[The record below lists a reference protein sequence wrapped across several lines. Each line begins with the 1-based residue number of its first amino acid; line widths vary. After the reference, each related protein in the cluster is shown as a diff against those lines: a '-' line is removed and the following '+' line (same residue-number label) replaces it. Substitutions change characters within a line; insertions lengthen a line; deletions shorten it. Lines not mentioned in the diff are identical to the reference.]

1 LQQKRFYAH
10 GKLLLTGEYVVLQGA
25 TALAVPTKL
34 GQWLEVHQKE
44 AGQLWWQARD
54 HEGKTWFEAR
64 FELPYFE
71 VCFCTNQQIAN
82 RLQRLLMV
90 AFDLQPDMEME
101 LSRSLVQTR
110 LEFNLKWG
118 LGSSSSLVSLVAQW
132 FKIDPLEL
140 FAQSQTGSG
149 YDVACA
155 TADGPILFRRQ
166 GTQVSIQPT
175 TFKPAFRNHLLLV
188 YLGQKQVSS
197 FEVRRYLASQDIS
210 TDLIQQINGLTHTVL
225 HASDLTEFTDAMVA
239 HEELLAEVLHREPVK
254 ELHFSSFPGEMKSLG
269 AWGGDFVLAMVP
281 DVTAAEA
288 WLKTHRYSTFFSYD
302 DLI

>member
-1 LQQKRFYAH
+1 MQLKRFYAH

-25 TALAVPTKL
+25 EALAVPTKL

-54 HEGKTWFEAR
+54 HEGKMWFEAR
-64 FELPYFE
+64 FELPFFE
-71 VCFCTNQQIAN
+71 IRFCSNQQIAN

-90 AFDLQPDMEME
+90 ALDLQPGMKSE
-101 LSRSLVQTR
+101 LRASLVQTR
-110 LEFNLKWG
+110 LEFNRDWG

-132 FKIDPLEL
+132 FGVDPMAL
-140 FAQSQTGSG
+140 FAKSQSGSG

-166 GTQVSIQPT
+166 GTQAAVQHT
-175 TFKPAFRNHLLLV
+175 AFKPAFRNQLLLV
-188 YLGQKQVSS
+188 YLGQKQESS
-197 FEVRRYLASQDIS
+197 LEVRRFLANQDIS

-225 HASDLTEFTDAMVA
+225 HASDLAEFADAMVA

-254 ELHFSSFPGEMKSLG
+254 ELHFADFPGEVKSLG
-269 AWGGDFVLAMVP
+269 AWGGDFVLAIAP
-281 DVTAAEA
+281 DVAAAKA
-288 WLKTHRYSTFFSYD
+288 WLQAHQYTTFFSYD